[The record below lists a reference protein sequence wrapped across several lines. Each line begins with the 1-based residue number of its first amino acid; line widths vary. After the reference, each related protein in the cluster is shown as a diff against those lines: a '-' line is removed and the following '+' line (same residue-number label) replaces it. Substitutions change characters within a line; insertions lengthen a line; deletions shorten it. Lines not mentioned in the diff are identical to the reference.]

1 MLGHRIRLQRVLRIK
16 CTFAPACSARFLYA
30 SKTEPAYPGPRH
42 GFGYDFAVPPS
53 ADPGRPSTLT
63 RGGPIT
69 RERKPVSKRH
79 TKGRPAP
86 PRQKADERTDLIN
99 LIVQVVAK
107 GLVDWFIDWVTK
119 GGRL

>member
-1 MLGHRIRLQRVLRIK
+1 
-16 CTFAPACSARFLYA
+16 
-30 SKTEPAYPGPRH
+30 
-42 GFGYDFAVPPS
+42 
-53 ADPGRPSTLT
+53 
-63 RGGPIT
+63 
-69 RERKPVSKRH
+69 VSKRH